1 MTEAE
6 ARAALRA
13 FIAVG
18 ELERWIAAQR
28 WEAVPGGWRVRE
40 RFQGWHCR
48 GADRSRSGWLH
59 YARDTQQKLS

>member
-13 FIAVG
+13 FIAVD

-28 WEAVPGGWRVRE
+28 WKAVPGGWRVR
-40 RFQGWHCR
+40 FQGWHCC
-48 GADRSRSGWLH
+48 GADRGRSGQLH
-59 YARDTQQKLS
+59 YGRCTQQKLS